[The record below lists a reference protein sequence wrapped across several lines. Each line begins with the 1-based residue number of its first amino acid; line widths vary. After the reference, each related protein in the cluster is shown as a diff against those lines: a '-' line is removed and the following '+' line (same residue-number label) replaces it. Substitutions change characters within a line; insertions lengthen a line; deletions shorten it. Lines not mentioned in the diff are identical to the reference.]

1 MHGHDVRNCAE
12 HVVAATIRG
21 SIDYQYRDFLKAM
34 GGRAR
39 GGSFERKT
47 GGGAE
52 YGTEGGGESSGTGF
66 YRYKGGPVSSETPL

>member
-1 MHGHDVRNCAE
+1 
-12 HVVAATIRG
+12 
-21 SIDYQYRDFLKAM
+21 M

-47 GGGAE
+47 RGGGTE

-66 YRYKGGPVSSETPL
+66 YRYKGGPVRSEAPL